1 MLAANPSKS
10 TEEIQRLVAG
20 DDGRDWEF
28 AQRGFIATRKDPLIR
43 GSGGRAVYDLS
54 TYGFDNGAAPDT
66 VNPSLWRQA
75 HDRATRCELRHR
87 DAVSFAENGQ
97 PRSQPYSSI
106 KTVRATSP
114 AFMARN
120 ASLTSSSLPRRVIMA
135 SRSIRPCR

>member
-54 TYGFDNGAAPDT
+54 TYGLVNGAAPDT
-66 VNPSLWRQA
+66 VNPSASGVR
-75 HDRATRCELRHR
+75 RMIEPP
-87 DAVSFAENGQ
+87 DANFAIVT
-97 PRSQPYSSI
+97 P
-106 KTVRATSP
+106 
-114 AFMARN
+114 
-120 ASLTSSSLPRRVIMA
+120 
-135 SRSIRPCR
+135 